1 VPEATLSPAEIETA
15 TVERFQKFTNY
26 LRDQKAYPVIVLA
39 QGAAGYLGR
48 SDPEPIFIIPPDLA
62 ESGSIDWVIELM
74 EAALQ
79 TFREQRDR
87 VRPNIITGR
96 TSGVDLSQLSL
107 EAMFGP
113 PPGGHG
119 KGSV

>member
-1 VPEATLSPAEIETA
+1 M
-15 TVERFQKFTNY
+15 
-26 LRDQKAYPVIVLA
+26 
-39 QGAAGYLGR
+39 GR
-48 SDPEPIFIIPPDLA
+48 YNPEPIFCIPPDLA

-79 TFREQRDR
+79 TFKDQRDR
-87 VRPNIITGR
+87 QRPNIITGG

-113 PPGGHG
+113 PPGSQGHG
-119 KGSV
+119 GLSS